1 MKKSAF
7 LSPLL
12 LSLLLL
18 LTTACNTARLSTA
31 IEQYKRGEYFEASQ
45 TLKTVYRKTDAR
57 SEREKKGEAAW
68 YMGLCFEKL
77 MIPAQAAS
85 GFQNA
90 QRYGW
95 DDDCVVA
102 NEEAENIYYFDNS
115 LRKRLL
121 KTKIT
126 NL

>member
-1 MKKSAF
+1 MMKKSAF
-7 LSPLL
+7 LST
-12 LSLLLL
+12 LSLGLLLL

-45 TLKTVYRKTDAR
+45 TLKAVYRKTDAR
-57 SEREKKGEAAW
+57 SDREKKGEAAW
-68 YMGLCFEKL
+68 YMGLCYEKL

-95 DDDCVVA
+95 DDPTLLLHLAQAQHRNGKCR
-102 NEEAENIYYFDNS
+102 EAEQTY
-115 LRKRLL
+115 LQ
-121 KTKIT
+121 
-126 NL
+126 